1 MNTSLDRY
9 NPVADYPMRNAAL
22 PAAPMPPIGMPQNA
36 EVEDVTTPLS
46 HYLWVLRRQRWKI
59 LPFVLICLI
68 STLIVSKRLTPI
80 YESTVTVDIDRHI
93 PSGVVGQEAL
103 QTAPNDAEQF
113 LATQIK
119 LIQSDAVLRP
129 VAELYHLRDAA
140 DPSIDELRTKD
151 APVALRNLKVSRPP
165 NTYLLYI
172 SYRSTDPTLAAN
184 AANAIAESYVEHTYD
199 IRFKS
204 SASLSIFMEKQLEE
218 LKAKM
223 ERSSEALVQFEKE
236 LNVINPEEKTNIL
249 SARLLQLNTDYTAA
263 ETERV
268 KTEAAFEAVSSG
280 TMESAQA
287 SSQGEALKR
296 IEERLNDAQE
306 KFAQAQA
313 HYGANHPEFHKAQT
327 QVQEIQ
333 KQFQD
338 TRTSVV
344 RRVEV
349 EYHEALNRE
358 IMLKSAV
365 TETKAEFENLNARSF
380 QYESLKREA
389 DADKRLYEEL
399 TTKIKEAEINAGFQN
414 SAIRIADTARPAIK
428 AVFPNLKVNLSLA
441 FLFSMLM
448 GVGAS
453 LIADVLD
460 RTVRDPEQ
468 VVRTL
473 NTQVVGSLPVVK
485 EIRAA
490 SGSAIVTAKPKGESG
505 VTGYDEA
512 IRTLRNSILLTDFDR
527 RLRTLMITS
536 AAPAEGKSTIA
547 TNLAIAH
554 AQHGH
559 KTLLIDGD
567 LRRPSVHRRLDL
579 PSTAGLS
586 DLLTDQQLPWQ
597 EVLTK
602 VDAAP
607 NLDVLLAGP
616 PSRRACDMIGAGLA
630 DILEQARKD
639 YDLIILDSPPLLGFP
654 EPLQMSALV
663 DGVLL
668 VARSGQTNRKA
679 LGSAIGTLAR
689 LRANVL
695 GVVMNEVRADTSD
708 TYYYQYYHPKY
719 YSHYN
724 REMK

>member
-1 MNTSLDRY
+1 MAADVE
-9 NPVADYPMRNAAL
+9 PVEA
-22 PAAPMPPIGMPQNA
+22 
-36 EVEDVTTPLS
+36 VTPLS
-46 HYLWVLRRQRWKI
+46 HYLWVLRRHRWKI

-80 YESTVTVDIDRHI
+80 YESTVTVDVDRHI
-93 PSGVVGQEAL
+93 PSAVVGQEAS
-103 QTAPNDAEQF
+103 QAAAPNDADQF

-129 VAELYHLRDAA
+129 VADQYQLREAVE
-140 DPSIDELRTKD
+140 PSIDELRAKD

-165 NTYLLYI
+165 NTYLLLI
-172 SYRSTDPTLAAN
+172 SYRSTDPVLAAN
-184 AANAIAESYVEHTYD
+184 AANAIARSYVEHTYD
-199 IRFKS
+199 IRFRS
-204 SASLSIFMEKQLEE
+204 SASLSVFMEKQLEE

-223 ERSSEALVQFEKE
+223 ERSSEALAQFEKE

-249 SARLLQLNTDYTAA
+249 SARLLQLNTDYTVA

-268 KTEAAFEAVSSG
+268 KSEAVFQAVSG
-280 TMESAQA
+280 GAMEAAQA
-287 SSQGEALKR
+287 SSQGDALKK
-296 IEERLNDAQE
+296 IEERLDDARE
-306 KFAQAQA
+306 KFAQARA
-313 HYGANHPEFHKAQT
+313 HYGANHPEYHKAQT
-327 QVQEIQ
+327 EVQEIE
-333 KQFQD
+333 KQLQD
-338 TRTSVV
+338 AKTNVM

-349 EYHEALNRE
+349 EYGEALNRE
-358 IMLKSAV
+358 NMLKSAV
-365 TETKAEFENLNARSF
+365 TETKAEFDNLNARSF

-389 DADKRLYEEL
+389 EADKRLYEEL
-399 TTKIKEAEINAGFQN
+399 TTKIKEAEINSGFQN

-428 AVFPNLKVNLSLA
+428 AVFPNIKVNLALA
-441 FLFSMLM
+441 FLFSMLL
-448 GVGAS
+448 GVSAA
-453 LIADVLD
+453 LVADALD

-468 VVRTL
+468 VMRTL

-485 EIRAA
+485 EVRAIN
-490 SGSAIVTAKPKGESG
+490 GSALITAKPKGESG
-505 VTGYDEA
+505 ITGYDEA
-512 IRTLRNSILLTDFDR
+512 VRTLRNSILLADFDR

-536 AAPAEGKSTIA
+536 ASPSEGKSTIA

-554 AQHGH
+554 AQQGH

-586 DLLTDQQLPWQ
+586 DLLTDQHLPWQ
-597 EVLTK
+597 EVLIH
-602 VDAAP
+602 VEAVP

-616 PSRRACDMIGAGLA
+616 PSRRACDLIGIGLA
-630 DILEQARKD
+630 EILEEARKE
-639 YDLIILDSPPLLGFP
+639 YDLILIDSPPLLGFP

-679 LGSAIGTLAR
+679 LGSTIGTLSR

-695 GVVMNEVRADTSD
+695 GIVMNEVHADTSD
-708 TYYYQYYHPKY
+708 TYYYHYYHPKY
-719 YSHYN
+719 YRNYN
-724 REMK
+724 KEMK

>member
-1 MNTSLDRY
+1 
-9 NPVADYPMRNAAL
+9 MRNAAV
-22 PAAPMPPIGMPQNA
+22 PAVFTPPVGMPAEA
-36 EVEDVTTPLS
+36 EVVETTTPLS

-80 YESTVTVDIDRHI
+80 YESTVTVDVDRHI
-93 PSGVVGQEAL
+93 PSGVVGQAAAQAE
-103 QTAPNDAEQF
+103 QNDADQF

-129 VAELYHLRDAA
+129 VAEQYKLRDPA
-140 DPSIDELRTKD
+140 DPSIDELRAKD

-165 NTYLLYI
+165 NTYLLLI
-172 SYRSTDPTLAAN
+172 SYRSIDPMLAAN
-184 AANAIAESYVEHTYD
+184 AANAIAKSYVEHTYD
-199 IRFKS
+199 IRFRS
-204 SASLSIFMEKQLEE
+204 SASLSSFMEKQLDE
-218 LKAKM
+218 LKVKM
-223 ERSSEALVQFEKE
+223 ERSSEALAQFEKE

-268 KTEAAFEAVSSG
+268 KSQAAFQAVSG
-280 TMESAQA
+280 GAMEAAQA

-296 IEERLNDAQE
+296 IEERLNDARE
-306 KFAQAQA
+306 KFAQVQA
-313 HYGANHPEFHKAQT
+313 HYGANHPEYHKAQT
-327 QVQEIQ
+327 EVQEIE
-333 KQFQD
+333 KQFDD
-338 TRTSVV
+338 TRTNVM

-349 EYHEALNRE
+349 EYSEAISRE
-358 IMLKSAV
+358 TMLKSAV
-365 TETKAEFENLNARSF
+365 VETKAEFDNLNARSF

-414 SAIRIADTARPAIK
+414 SAIRIADTARPAIR

-448 GVGAS
+448 GVCAA
-453 LIADVLD
+453 LVADVLD

-468 VVRTL
+468 VMRTL
-473 NTQVVGSLPVVK
+473 NTQVVGSLPAVK
-485 EIRAA
+485 EIRGIA
-490 SGSAIVTAKPKGESG
+490 GSALITAKPKGQSG

-512 IRTLRNSILLTDFDR
+512 VRTLRNSILLADFDR

-536 AAPAEGKSTIA
+536 AAPSEGKSTIA

-554 AQHGH
+554 AQQGH

-597 EVLTK
+597 EVLTR
-602 VDAAP
+602 VEAVP

-616 PSRRACDMIGAGLA
+616 PSRRACDLIGTGLA
-630 DILEQARKD
+630 EILEQARKE

-668 VARSGQTNRKA
+668 VARSGQTDRKA
-679 LGSAIGTLAR
+679 LGSAIGTLTR
-689 LRANVL
+689 LRSNVL
-695 GVVMNEVRADTSD
+695 GIVMNEVRADASD
-708 TYYYQYYHPKY
+708 TYYYHYYHPKY

-724 REMK
+724 KEKK

>member
-1 MNTSLDRY
+1 
-9 NPVADYPMRNAAL
+9 MRNPSL
-22 PAAPMPPIGMPQNA
+22 PAAPMPPFSMAA
-36 EVEDVTTPLS
+36 ELEPVEATTPLS

-68 STLIVSKRLTPI
+68 STLIISKRLTPV
-80 YESTVTVDIDRHI
+80 YESTVIVDVDRHI
-93 PSGVVGQEAL
+93 PSAVVGQEAA
-103 QTAPNDAEQF
+103 QAAPNDADQF

-129 VAELYHLRDAA
+129 VAEQYHLREAVE
-140 DPSIDELRTKD
+140 PSIDEFRAQD

-165 NTYLLYI
+165 NTYLLLI
-172 SYRSTDPTLAAN
+172 SYRSTDPVLAAN
-184 AANAIAESYVEHTYD
+184 AANAIARSYVEHTYD
-199 IRFKS
+199 IRFRS
-204 SASLSIFMEKQLEE
+204 SASLSTFMEKQLEE

-223 ERSSEALVQFEKE
+223 ERSSEALAQFEKE

-249 SARLLQLNTDYTAA
+249 SARLLQLNTDYTVA

-268 KTEAAFEAVSSG
+268 KSEAAFQAVSSG
-280 TMESAQA
+280 AIEAAQA
-287 SSQGEALKR
+287 SSQGDALKK
-296 IEERLNDAQE
+296 IEERLDDAQE
-306 KFAQAQA
+306 KFAQARA
-313 HYGANHPEFHKAQT
+313 HYGANHPEYHKAQT

-338 TRTSVV
+338 AKTNVM

-349 EYHEALNRE
+349 EYSEALNRE
-358 IMLKSAV
+358 TMLKSAV
-365 TETKAEFENLNARSF
+365 TETKAEFDNLNARSF

-399 TTKIKEAEINAGFQN
+399 TTKIKEAEINSGFQN
-414 SAIRIADTARPAIK
+414 SAIRIADTARPAIN
-428 AVFPNLKVNLSLA
+428 AVFPNIRVNLALA

-448 GVGAS
+448 GVSAA

-468 VVRTL
+468 VMRTL
-473 NTQVVGSLPVVK
+473 NTQVVGSLPGVK
-485 EIRAA
+485 EIRAIN
-490 SGSAIVTAKPKGESG
+490 GSALITAKPTGDSG
-505 VTGYDEA
+505 ITGYDEA
-512 IRTLRNSILLTDFDR
+512 VRTLRNSILLADFDR

-536 AAPAEGKSTIA
+536 AAPSEGKSTIA

-554 AQHGH
+554 AQQGH

-597 EVLTK
+597 EV
-602 VDAAP
+602 VVHVEAVP
-607 NLDVLLAGP
+607 NLDALLAGP
-616 PSRRACDMIGAGLA
+616 PSRRACDLIGVGLA
-630 DILEQARKD
+630 EILEQARKD
-639 YDLIILDSPPLLGFP
+639 YDLILIDSPPLLGFP

-668 VARSGQTNRKA
+668 VARSGQTDRKA
-679 LGSAIGTLAR
+679 LGSTIGTLNR
-689 LRANVL
+689 LRANIL
-695 GVVMNEVRADTSD
+695 GIVMNEVRADTSE
-708 TYYYQYYHPKY
+708 TYYYHYYHPKY
-719 YSHYN
+719 YRHYN
-724 REMK
+724 KSTK